1 MGEGL
6 TTQKMFVHL
15 PKLRKFYAN
24 FTQITQILRKLR
36 KFYANYANLRKFFL
50 RSYTQILSGQPL
62 GDGPIKSIGSRCS
75 AKLLTKLSIVGVKR
89 IWEWFHAIISFQLK
103 SLVLTSSDGID
114 VQKQRKLLAL
124 LLTIS

>member
-1 MGEGL
+1 MNEGL

-62 GDGPIKSIGSRCS
+62 GHEIIF
-75 AKLLTKLSIVGVKR
+75 KLMKYKLSVVIM
-89 IWEWFHAIISFQLK
+89 
-103 SLVLTSSDGID
+103 
-114 VQKQRKLLAL
+114 
-124 LLTIS
+124 